1 MFYHGFTLSRY
12 RSLGFGSNNANIV
25 ALFGLAFAMASSPP
39 FERRL
44 NRACTINSPD
54 HSSTGTTSSIP
65 QSCERGIALRLLV
78 NIWFQVLF
86 HSPSGVLFTFPSRYL
101 FTIGRQRVFSLGGW
115 SPRLPARFHVS
126 GSTLDTIKSPIRF
139 AYGIVTLFDRPF
151 HAVQL
156 RSD

>member
-54 HSSTGTTSSIP
+54 HSSTGTTSGIP
-65 QSCERGIALRLLV
+65 SCDGIALRLLV
-78 NIWFQVLF
+78 NIRFQVLF
-86 HSPSGVLFTFPSRYL
+86 TPRQGYFSPFPRGTCSLSVVREYLALEGGPPDFLPGFTCPTVLWPLPQVQHLSLTGLSPSV
-101 FTIGRQRVFSLGGW
+101 IGRS
-115 SPRLPARFHVS
+115 
-126 GSTLDTIKSPIRF
+126 
-139 AYGIVTLFDRPF
+139 RPF
-151 HAVQL
+151 
-156 RSD
+156 S